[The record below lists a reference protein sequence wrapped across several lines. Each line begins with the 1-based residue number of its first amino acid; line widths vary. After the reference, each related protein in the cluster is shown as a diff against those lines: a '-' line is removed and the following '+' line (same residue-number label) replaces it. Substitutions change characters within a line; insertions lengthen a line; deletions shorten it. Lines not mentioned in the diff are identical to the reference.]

1 MNSTY
6 GYNNWCKWPSLA
18 CKRGHVCQPHGFMYG
33 TFPTSGTMQH
43 PSFGV
48 AQGLW
53 LTAYLPTNHDSLP
66 PNPSSLIFIF
76 NFLSISDLQLSKSTY
91 IWICESA
98 RVGSCVQL
106 FYIPWSCVRCSDYI
120 TAEVCCISMHFV
132 HSQTQAHAN
141 ILNCSSES
149 CLIAFPPPCMKL
161 EKMHFRFDTV
171 SRVRFLITDLP
182 VFAHVLEHRPG
193 AFHSFMNFRMLIVSS
208 FLLHQFFLIF
218 VNVLWNVITKVV
230 QYVHIYIYI

>member
-6 GYNNWCKWPSLA
+6 GYNNWWKWPSLA
-18 CKRGHVCQPHGFMYG
+18 CKRGHVCQPQGFMYG
-33 TFPTSGTMQH
+33 TFPTSGRMQH
-43 PSFGV
+43 PSFAV

-53 LTAYLPTNHDSLP
+53 LAAYLPTNHDSLP

-120 TAEVCCISMHFV
+120 TAEVCCISMHSV
-132 HSQTQAHAN
+132 HSQTQTHAN

-149 CLIAFPPPCMKL
+149 CPIAFPRLAWSWKRC
-161 EKMHFRFDTV
+161 TSV
-171 SRVRFLITDLP
+171 SIPSVGALPDHWPSSLSSRAWTSARRV
-182 VFAHVLEHRPG
+182 
-193 AFHSFMNFRMLIVSS
+193 S
-208 FLLHQFFLIF
+208 FLHEFQNAYYIIFFSAS
-218 VNVLWNVITKVV
+218 VLPSICKCLVKRSN
-230 QYVHIYIYI
+230 